1 MRICPMVIKLQP
13 KYFESSA
20 FLKINV
26 FQHLLF
32 KALITISTLPF
43 HLVND
48 LWRWKVFR
56 EEVSQDEWNSLFWSL
71 KEKYL
76 GVEAPVERTKEDLD
90 PPTLFHINGDYTMMR

>member
-1 MRICPMVIKLQP
+1 MLNCNKNP
-13 KYFESSA
+13 A
-20 FLKINV
+20 KIYLFSRENKC
-26 FQHLLF
+26 FSNILFSF

-56 EEVSQDEWNSLFWSL
+56 GEVSQDEWNSLFWSL

>member
-1 MRICPMVIKLQP
+1 M
-13 KYFESSA
+13 
-20 FLKINV
+20 
-26 FQHLLF
+26 
-32 KALITISTLPF
+32 ITISTLPF

-56 EEVSQDEWNSLFWSL
+56 GEVPQDEWNTLFWSL

-76 GVEAPVERTKEDLD
+76 GVEAPVARTKEDLD